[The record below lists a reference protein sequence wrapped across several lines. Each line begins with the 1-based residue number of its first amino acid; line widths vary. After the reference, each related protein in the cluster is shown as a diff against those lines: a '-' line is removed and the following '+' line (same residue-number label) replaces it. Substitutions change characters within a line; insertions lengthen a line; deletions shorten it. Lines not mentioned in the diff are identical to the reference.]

1 MHFGCIHRFFLAV
14 LWLCVAGPVFAQR
27 TDSSQVYRLEQSVIT
42 EHRDRQLLSEG
53 VGISGEI
60 NLGKIQAVPSFL
72 GNGDPLR
79 FVRLL
84 PSVQLNA
91 ENEGGLYMQGSE
103 HSHTLI
109 SQGGVPLYGVSHLL
123 GMYSIFNSSHYKGM
137 RYGTSPGPE
146 SRIGGGIDLQLQDSL
161 VYCPKGEFSVG
172 LLSAQGT
179 VAMPA
184 GRKSSVFLSAR
195 RTYMNLLYSPF
206 MRNQYFSVSYG
217 FTDANLTWLW
227 KPSKKDKVWVD
238 AFYAQDAA
246 SISGFVFD
254 QLNAKWQNYLGALHW
269 VHYFPQATLR
279 QSAYVTAFSLKP
291 RTEVVDV
298 TATMDSHILD
308 AGYKATLEWGGWR
321 FDTHHSFYYVQP
333 QNPKAE
339 GYFNESIT
347 GNEPVQRAW
356 ESLVS
361 ADYSLPIGSR
371 LTLSGGLG
379 ANWYLGTEKQS
390 WWGVSP
396 HASIQ
401 IDMEQYGDLSLR
413 YALKRQNLFQLGYTS
428 TGLPCEFWAL
438 AGDLCPPQRSHG
450 FSIAYNVERP
460 VLAFSAEAYYKKLYN
475 QLEFFGSIMDLMTSV
490 YDLSSS
496 VQQGDGRAFGFNAML
511 HKRTGKL
518 TGWVSY
524 AFSRSLR
531 TFDNPYYQ
539 GEYPSNHERIHELDL
554 VATYDFGRWN
564 LGGTLMAASG
574 TPYTRPESFSVLGD
588 RVFCYY
594 GEHNG
599 ARLPAYFRVDLSL
612 NWFFHKDAR
621 RKSGLNFSLYNVLMR
636 NNAVTYGLMR
646 DYDSD
651 TFTFRP
657 LYFNIKLLPS
667 VAYFYSF

>member
-1 MHFGCIHRFFLAV
+1 M
-14 LWLCVAGPVFAQR
+14 
-27 TDSSQVYRLEQSVIT
+27 
-42 EHRDRQLLSEG
+42 
-53 VGISGEI
+53 
-60 NLGKIQAVPSFL
+60 
-72 GNGDPLR
+72 
-79 FVRLL
+79 
-84 PSVQLNA
+84 
-91 ENEGGLYMQGSE
+91 
-103 HSHTLI
+103 
-109 SQGGVPLYGVSHLL
+109 
-123 GMYSIFNSSHYKGM
+123 
-137 RYGTSPGPE
+137 
-146 SRIGGGIDLQLQDSL
+146 
-161 VYCPKGEFSVG
+161 
-172 LLSAQGT
+172 
-179 VAMPA
+179 
-184 GRKSSVFLSAR
+184 
-195 RTYMNLLYSPF
+195 
-206 MRNQYFSVSYG
+206 
-217 FTDANLTWLW
+217 
-227 KPSKKDKVWVD
+227 
-238 AFYAQDAA
+238 
-246 SISGFVFD
+246 
-254 QLNAKWQNYLGALHW
+254 
-269 VHYFPQATLR
+269 
-279 QSAYVTAFSLKP
+279 
-291 RTEVVDV
+291 
-298 TATMDSHILD
+298 
-308 AGYKATLEWGGWR
+308 
-321 FDTHHSFYYVQP
+321 
-333 QNPKAE
+333 
-339 GYFNESIT
+339 
-347 GNEPVQRAW
+347 
-356 ESLVS
+356 
-361 ADYSLPIGSR
+361 
-371 LTLSGGLG
+371 
-379 ANWYLGTEKQS
+379 
-390 WWGVSP
+390 
-396 HASIQ
+396 
-401 IDMEQYGDLSLR
+401 
-413 YALKRQNLFQLGYTS
+413 LKRQNLFQLGYTS

-450 FSIAYNVERP
+450 FSITYNVERS

-636 NNAVTYGLMR
+636 NNAVAYGLMR

-657 LYFNIKLLPS
+657 LYFNIMLLPS